1 MSLPQLSLLFL
12 ILMTGACN
20 LPVAKFLVEQEKETA
35 PSEVEFTNQSEKAE
49 YYEWDFG
56 DGNQSTEIN
65 PSHRYLRSGDYKV
78 VLKAMAGKKIKKT
91 EKMVKV
97 DPPADKLV
105 EIQTPLGNMMV
116 RLYDATPQ
124 HRDNFLKLA
133 DEGYFDSLLFHRVI
147 QGFMI
152 QGGDPDSRNAPAGQ
166 RLGMGGPGYQ
176 VPAEFDPSLIHRKGA
191 LAAARTGGPS
201 NPEKK
206 SSGSQFYIVQGQPV
220 SEEEIKLFE
229 RRKGIDYDPKA
240 REVYQ
245 QSGGTPFLDMEYT
258 VFGEV
263 IEGLEVIDKI
273 AAVAT
278 NPDDRPVEDVVMKI
292 VVIR

>member
-1 MSLPQLSLLFL
+1 MRVAQLSLLFL
-12 ILMTGACN
+12 VLITGACN

-35 PSEVEFTNQSEKAE
+35 PSKVEFTNQSEKAE

-56 DGNQSTEIN
+56 DGTQSTQIN

-176 VPAEFDPSLIHRKGA
+176 IPAEFDPNLIHRKGA

-206 SSGSQFYIVQGQPV
+206 SSGSQFYIVHGQPV
-220 SEEEIKLFE
+220 SEDELKLFE
-229 RRKGIDYDPKA
+229 RRKGIDYDPEA
-240 REVYQ
+240 RQVYQ
-245 QSGGTPFLDMEYT
+245 ESGGTPFLDMEYT

-263 IEGLEVIDKI
+263 IEGLDVIDKI
-273 AAVAT
+273 AAVST
-278 NPDDRPVEDVVMKI
+278 NPDDRPIEDVSMKI

>member
-1 MSLPQLSLLFL
+1 MSLSQLSLLFL